1 MFSREWNALEPNLK
15 RLISQY
21 QQEQPM
27 RLGDLAT
34 ELNLIVKSS
43 TLPVGISGEIKPS
56 TEARAGFIIRVNRH
70 EHKNR
75 QRFTL
80 AHELAHY
87 FLHRDDI
94 GAGLQDNA
102 LYRSHLSDKREA
114 EANRLAADI
123 LMPWTVIEEKLKQ
136 YKHLPISERIDMI
149 ANDLGVSTTALNIR
163 LGN

>member
-1 MFSREWNALEPNLK
+1 MFSREWETLSDNIK
-15 RLISQY
+15 QLIQRY
-21 QQEQPM
+21 QQEQPI
-27 RLGDLAT
+27 RLGALAE
-34 ELNLIVKSS
+34 ELELVVKSS

-56 TEARAGFIIRVNRH
+56 SEAGAGFIIRVNRH

-87 FLHRDDI
+87 FLHQDDI
-94 GAGLQDNA
+94 GEGVQDNV

-123 LMPWTVIEEKLKQ
+123 LMPWNVIEEKLRQ
-136 YKHLPISERIDMI
+136 YANLNLEERIEKI
-149 ANDLGVSTTALNIR
+149 ASDLELSTTAVGIR
-163 LGN
+163 LGQ